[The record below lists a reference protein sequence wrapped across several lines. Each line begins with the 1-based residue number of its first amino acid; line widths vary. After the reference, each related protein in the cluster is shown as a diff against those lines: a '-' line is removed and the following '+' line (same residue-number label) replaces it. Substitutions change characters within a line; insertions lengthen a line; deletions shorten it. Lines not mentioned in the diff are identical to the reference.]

1 MVRIGLI
8 GCGYWGPNLVR
19 NLTELDEADLA
30 VVADLDPSKTRK
42 LARRYPTIRGTES
55 ADEILNDSKI
65 EAVVIVTPAE
75 THFDLA
81 RRALEAGKH
90 VLVEKPLTLDPDESR
105 RLAELADRTGL
116 TLMVGHTFEF
126 NPAVRRLK
134 ALASEEAFGKVRYVY
149 STRVNLGIF
158 RPGINAMWNLA
169 PHDLSILFYLL
180 DEEPASVIALGK
192 AFLKP
197 GVEDVV
203 FLFLEFASGV
213 IAHVHVSWLD
223 PSKVRRTTVVG
234 EKRMAVYDDLDSEQ
248 KLKLYDR
255 GFESTLFE
263 EGGMRDYQVRL
274 RAGDILAPKI
284 ETTEPLRLECAHF
297 LECIQGKKRP
307 LTDAWNGH
315 RVVAA
320 LAAAG
325 ESLRAGGKKIAVAR
339 GPRPAPQGP
348 S

>member
-19 NLTELDEADLA
+19 NLTELEEADLA
-30 VVADLDPSKTRK
+30 VVADVDPSKVRRLT
-42 LARRYPTIRGTES
+42 RRYPSLRGTEDAGDVLS
-55 ADEILNDSKI
+55 DPKI

-75 THFDLA
+75 THYDLA

-90 VLVEKPLTLDPDESR
+90 VLVEKPLAMNPDESKL
-105 RLAELADRTGL
+105 LAELADRTGL
-116 TLMVGHTFEF
+116 TLMVGHTFEY
-126 NPAVRRLK
+126 NPAVRHLK
-134 ALASEEAFGKVRYVY
+134 KLVRDEGFGKTRYVY

-169 PHDLSILFYLL
+169 PHDLSILLYLL
-180 DEEPASVIALGK
+180 DEAPVSVIALGR

-197 GVEDVV
+197 DVEDVV
-203 FLFLEFASGV
+203 FLFLEFPSGV

-223 PSKVRRTTVVG
+223 PSKVRRVTVVG

-255 GFESTLFE
+255 GFESTLFQD
-263 EGGMRDYQVRL
+263 GGIHDYQVRL

-284 ETTEPLRLECAHF
+284 ETTEPLRIECAHF
-297 LECIQGKKRP
+297 IECVREKKRP
-307 LTDAWNGH
+307 LTDGWNGH

-320 LAAAG
+320 LAAAD
-325 ESLRAGGKKIAVAR
+325 ESLRAGGRRVEVR
-339 GPRPAPQGP
+339 
-348 S
+348 SS

>member
-19 NLTELDEADLA
+19 NLAELEEADLA
-30 VVADLDPSKTRK
+30 VVADVDASKVRK
-42 LARRYPTIRGTES
+42 LTRRYPFLRGTE
-55 ADEILNDSKI
+55 DPGEILRDAAI
-65 EAVVIVTPAE
+65 EAVVIATPAE

-90 VLVEKPLTLDPDESR
+90 VLVEKPLAMNPDESR

-116 TLMVGHTFEF
+116 TLMVGHTFEY

-134 ALASEEAFGKVRYVY
+134 ALAREEAFGKTRYIY

-158 RPGINAMWNLA
+158 RPEINAMWNLA

-180 DEEPASVIALGK
+180 DEAPVSVIALGK

-203 FLFLEFASGV
+203 FLYLEFPSGAV
-213 IAHVHVSWLD
+213 AHVHVSWLD
-223 PSKVRRTTVVG
+223 PSKVRRLTVVG

-255 GFESTLFE
+255 GLESTLFVD
-263 EGGMRDYQVRL
+263 GGIQDYQVRL

-284 ETTEPLRLECAHF
+284 ETTEPLRIECAHF
-297 LECIQGKKRP
+297 IECVRDKKRP
-307 LTDAWNGH
+307 LTDGWSGH

-320 LAAAG
+320 LAAAD
-325 ESLRAGGKKIAVAR
+325 ESLRAGGARTAVRVA
-339 GPRPAPQGP
+339 
-348 S
+348 